1 MESDSRHLRRSPV
14 HPSPDL
20 TKIRFV
26 AAVALAG
33 LVIVGCSGKR
43 GSANPPGNPS
53 DGPTTS
59 GPSATVSSNPTSS
72 VAPSRSATTLTTTAS
87 VASVFAGLN
96 TYLAGRSGLVTAAV
110 YDERTGTTWT
120 LNPGAAPQDTASI
133 VKVEI
138 MGAALQRAQ
147 AKDAPLPATQAS
159 LMPPMIENS
168 DNQSAT
174 TLLADV
180 GGPSA
185 LAAFD
190 RSAGMT
196 DTTPSTLAFIPGTTL
211 PGWGLTTTTALDEV
225 RLMSKFAYPNDVLD
239 GASRSYGLSL
249 MENVEADQDWGVS
262 GGVPA
267 GTVIALKN
275 GWLPLNS
282 AANSDWQVN
291 SIGWI
296 SGSGRDYVLAVLT
309 TGSSTEAYGIAT
321 IDTIASSVF
330 TKLG

>member
-1 MESDSRHLRRSPV
+1 M
-14 HPSPDL
+14 
-20 TKIRFV
+20 
-26 AAVALAG
+26 
-33 LVIVGCSGKR
+33 VGCGGGGR
-43 GSANPPGNPS
+43 SANPPGIAS
-53 DGPTTS
+53 VVPTTS
-59 GPSATVSSNPTSS
+59 KPSDTVATKPYTTIGPTS
-72 VAPSRSATTLTTTAS
+72 TTAAS
-87 VASVFAGLN
+87 VASVFAGLS

-110 YDERTGTTWT
+110 YDERSGNTWT
-120 LNPGAAPQDTASI
+120 LNPGAAAQDTASI

-138 MGAALQRAQ
+138 MGAALQQAQ
-147 AKDAPLPATQAS
+147 AKHAPLPASQAS
-159 LMPPMIENS
+159 LMSPMIENS

-211 PGWGLTTTTALDEV
+211 PGWGLTTTTARDEV
-225 RLMSKFAYPNDVLD
+225 KLMSTFAFSNDVLD
-239 GASRSYGLSL
+239 DASRSYGLSL
-249 MENVEADQDWGVS
+249 MENVEADQNWGVS

-282 AANSDWQVN
+282 VAESDWQVN

-296 SGSGRDYVLAVLT
+296 SGSGRNYVLAVLT
-309 TGSSTEAYGIAT
+309 TGSPTEAYGIAT
-321 IDTIASSVF
+321 IDAIASSVF